1 MLSITNGLKLL
12 GTIVPT
18 TIRHRKSAGL
28 YVWKKILVTTRQIKQ
43 KPTFLHY
50 INTLVAIHHIVPTRL
65 QTICIHFV
73 LYKASQL
80 KNIKWHRGGENL
92 PLFLFCL
99 KELWFFIIPIC
110 TCKNSVRKI
119 LGNQIT
125 FTPSIKV
132 IPFSKYL
139 SFHLGVVLNHANW
152 ANLIL

>member
-1 MLSITNGLKLL
+1 MHSRMRKKFIIAYYDKTNCGPLRLEEN
-12 GTIVPT
+12 P
-18 TIRHRKSAGL
+18 RKHTANQR
-28 YVWKKILVTTRQIKQ
+28 KT
-43 KPTFLHY
+43 TFLHY
-50 INTLVAIHHIVPTRL
+50 IVTLAAIHHIVPTRL

-80 KNIKWHRGGENL
+80 KNKKWHRGGESL

-99 KELWFFIIPIC
+99 KELWFFIITIC
-110 TCKNSVRKI
+110 TCINSVRKV

-139 SFHLGVVLNHANW
+139 SFHLGVVLVHANW